1 VATDSEIGRDVV
13 VIGASAGG
21 VEALRKIVRHL
32 PPDLPAAVF
41 VVLHVSRTAPSNLP
55 AILERHGALPAAHA
69 VDGDPIVPCRVYVAP
84 PDHHM
89 VLEPGVVRVVQGPI
103 ENRHRPAVDPL
114 FRSAARAYGQR
125 VVGVVLT
132 GALDDGTAGL
142 VAVKRFG
149 GTAVVQDPDDA
160 LFPSMPRSALEYVDV
175 DHRVPLAQIPALV
188 AELVVTPAEP
198 IAAGRGRG
206 MPVPMS
212 SDESLEKGP
221 PSAFTCPDCHGTL
234 WEVHEGELLRYQC
247 RVGHAYSAASMIAA
261 HDDAVEQ
268 ALWAALRSLEES
280 ADLARRMAERAR
292 ERNSPRVAARFEAR
306 RADTD
311 RHVVALRGLLLARLT
326 PGVGAAMVDEIVE
339 SEAP

>member
-1 VATDSEIGRDVV
+1 VATESEIGRDVV

-21 VEALRKIVRHL
+21 VEALCEIVRHL

-41 VVLHVSRTAPSNLP
+41 VVLHVSRTAPSSLP
-55 AILERHGALPAAHA
+55 AILERRGTLPAAHA
-69 VDGDPIVPCRVYVAP
+69 VDGDPIVPGRIYVAP

-114 FRSAARAYGQR
+114 FRSAARAYGPR
-125 VVGVVLT
+125 VVGIVLT

-142 VAVKRFG
+142 VAVKRSG
-149 GTAVVQDPDDA
+149 GVAVVQDPDDA
-160 LFPSMPRSALEYVDV
+160 LYSSMPRSALEYVDV
-175 DHRVPLAQIPALV
+175 DHCVPLAKIPALV
-188 AELVVTPAEP
+188 AALTTAPPPGAAERERKGAP
-198 IAAGRGRG
+198 H
-206 MPVPMS
+206 MP
-212 SDESLEKGP
+212 SDDPYEKAP

-234 WEVHEGELLRYQC
+234 WEAREGELLRYQC
-247 RVGHAYSAASMIAA
+247 RVGHAYSAESMVAA

-280 ADLARRMAERAR
+280 ADLAGRMAGRAR
-292 ERNSPRVAARFEAR
+292 ERGSPHVAGRFEAR
-306 RADTD
+306 RAETD

-326 PGVGAAMVDEIVE
+326 PVAGTVMVDQTVE
-339 SEAP
+339 SERP